1 MIKRKISLFRCRQ
14 TDKTKVSCT
23 TLGSS
28 IVNLGRECKQL
39 VSLEN
44 NLKWNF
50 GRYECGHIFCTQH
63 GKVL

>member
-1 MIKRKISLFRCRQ
+1 M
-14 TDKTKVSCT
+14 SCK

-50 GRYECGHIFCTQH
+50 GRYECGHIFCTKH
-63 GKVL
+63 GIATEWELTNFCTAI